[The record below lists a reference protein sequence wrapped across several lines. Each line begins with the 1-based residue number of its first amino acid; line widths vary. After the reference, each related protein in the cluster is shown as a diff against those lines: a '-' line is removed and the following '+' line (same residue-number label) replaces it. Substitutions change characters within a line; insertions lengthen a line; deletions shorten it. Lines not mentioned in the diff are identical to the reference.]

1 MDRGSAVA
9 AHGHGEPCA
18 VGQAM
23 PGPRGSVMTSAQRTA
38 GACSITLHLDD
49 RAAVLT
55 ADLVADF
62 VTGWGSEAKIAG
74 GDLA

>member
-18 VGQAM
+18 VRSSHGRAEGQCCD
-23 PGPRGSVMTSAQRTA
+23 PRAAHCGR
-38 GACSITLHLDD
+38 LLDNPPLND

-62 VTGWGSEAKIAG
+62 ITGLGSEAKIAG

>member
-18 VGQAM
+18 VRSSHGRAEGQCCT
-23 PGPRGSVMTSAQRTA
+23 PAQRTA
-38 GACSITLHLDD
+38 GACSITLHLND

-62 VTGWGSEAKIAG
+62 ITGLGSEAKIAG

>member
-18 VGQAM
+18 V
-23 PGPRGSVMTSAQRTA
+23 S
-38 GACSITLHLDD
+38 LHLND